1 MKLSKNSSFVILI
14 FEILKFRNIDRST
27 FRRSKFGHPLKI
39 CNLGN
44 SKHLLFGKFQKF
56 VIWKIL
62 KNFLLKILKIFQI
75 LQFQKIANP
84 QNFKIWRIIK
94 IP

>member
-39 CNLGN
+39 CKLGN
-44 SKHLLFGKFQKF
+44 SENLQFGKFETF
-56 VIWKIL
+56 AIWKIPKICNL
-62 KNFLLKILKIFQI
+62 ENSKNFFIENSK
-75 LQFQKIANP
+75 
-84 QNFKIWRIIK
+84 NFPNFTISKNSK
-94 IP
+94 SPKF